1 MDQTPGERVMLVKC
15 FNRQIAP
22 EDAIIE
28 MDKLGYRPAIYLEA
42 YAFAKVNSELLRL
55 FHICVSGSYVLGE
68 GADSGLCSYKVN
80 ILGDFSIRG
89 VAARRHIDT
98 ENDVKKATVYRVE
111 VGDVRIAVLGN
122 IDYRLNDDQLEEI
135 GLVDIVI
142 VPVGGG
148 GYTLDATN
156 AAALV
161 RKIDCKVAIPVH
173 YADKAL
179 HYEVPQEE
187 VGVFVKE
194 FGGEHEVT
202 PKYKVKSAASVPTS
216 TTVIEITRS

>member
-1 MDQTPGERVMLVKC
+1 MFDVEYKGGNAVVITTKKSKLVVDPKLSGLGLKDVNTKDAVVIATEESLAAGRSDSSLVIDGPGEYEV
-15 FNRQIAP
+15 
-22 EDAIIE
+22 
-28 MDKLGYRPAIYLEA
+28 
-42 YAFAKVNSELLRL
+42 
-55 FHICVSGSYVLGE
+55 
-68 GADSGLCSYKVN
+68 
-80 ILGDFSIRG
+80 GDFSIRG

-173 YADKAL
+173 YADKAV

>member
-1 MDQTPGERVMLVKC
+1 MFDVEYKGGNAVVITTKKSKLVVDPKLSGLGLKDVNTKDAVVIATEESLVAGTSDSSLVIDGPGEYEV
-15 FNRQIAP
+15 
-22 EDAIIE
+22 
-28 MDKLGYRPAIYLEA
+28 
-42 YAFAKVNSELLRL
+42 
-55 FHICVSGSYVLGE
+55 
-68 GADSGLCSYKVN
+68 
-80 ILGDFSIRG
+80 GDFSIRG

-98 ENDVKKATVYRVE
+98 ENDVNKATVYRVE
-111 VGDVRIAVLGN
+111 IGDVRIAVLGN

>member
-1 MDQTPGERVMLVKC
+1 VFDVEYKGGNAVVITTKKSKLVVDPKLSGLGLKDVNTKDAVVIATEESLVAGTSDSSLVIDGPGEYEV
-15 FNRQIAP
+15 
-22 EDAIIE
+22 
-28 MDKLGYRPAIYLEA
+28 
-42 YAFAKVNSELLRL
+42 
-55 FHICVSGSYVLGE
+55 
-68 GADSGLCSYKVN
+68 
-80 ILGDFSIRG
+80 GDFSIRG

-98 ENDVKKATVYRVE
+98 ENDVNKATVYRVE
-111 VGDVRIAVLGN
+111 IGDVRIAVLGN

>member
-1 MDQTPGERVMLVKC
+1 MFDVEYKGGNAVVITTKKSKLVVDPKLSGLGLKDVNTKDAVVIATEESLVAGASDSSLVIDGPGEYEV
-15 FNRQIAP
+15 
-22 EDAIIE
+22 
-28 MDKLGYRPAIYLEA
+28 
-42 YAFAKVNSELLRL
+42 
-55 FHICVSGSYVLGE
+55 
-68 GADSGLCSYKVN
+68 
-80 ILGDFSIRG
+80 GDFSIRG

-98 ENDVKKATVYRVE
+98 ENDVNKATVYRVE
-111 VGDVRIAVLGN
+111 IGDVRIAVLGN

>member
-1 MDQTPGERVMLVKC
+1 VFDVEYKGGNAVVITTKKSKLVVDPKLSGLGLKDVNTKDAVVIATEESLAAGRSDSSLVIDGPGEYEV
-15 FNRQIAP
+15 
-22 EDAIIE
+22 
-28 MDKLGYRPAIYLEA
+28 
-42 YAFAKVNSELLRL
+42 
-55 FHICVSGSYVLGE
+55 
-68 GADSGLCSYKVN
+68 
-80 ILGDFSIRG
+80 GDFSIRG

-98 ENDVKKATVYRVE
+98 ENDVNKATVYRVE
-111 VGDVRIAVLGN
+111 IGDVRIAVLGN

>member
-1 MDQTPGERVMLVKC
+1 MFDVEYKGGNAVVITTKKSKLVVDPKLSGLGLKDVNTKDAVVIATEERLAAGRSDSSLVIDGPGEYEV
-15 FNRQIAP
+15 
-22 EDAIIE
+22 
-28 MDKLGYRPAIYLEA
+28 
-42 YAFAKVNSELLRL
+42 
-55 FHICVSGSYVLGE
+55 
-68 GADSGLCSYKVN
+68 
-80 ILGDFSIRG
+80 GDFSIRG

-98 ENDVKKATVYRVE
+98 ENDVNKATVYRVE
-111 VGDVRIAVLGN
+111 IGDVRIAVLGN

>member
-1 MDQTPGERVMLVKC
+1 VFDVEYKGGNAVVITTKKSKLVVDPKLSGLGLKDVNTKDAVVIATEESLVAGTSDSSLVIDGPGEYEV
-15 FNRQIAP
+15 
-22 EDAIIE
+22 
-28 MDKLGYRPAIYLEA
+28 
-42 YAFAKVNSELLRL
+42 
-55 FHICVSGSYVLGE
+55 
-68 GADSGLCSYKVN
+68 
-80 ILGDFSIRG
+80 GDFSIRG

-98 ENDVKKATVYRVE
+98 ENDVNKATVYRVE
-111 VGDVRIAVLGN
+111 IGDVRIAVLGN

-173 YADKAL
+173 YADKAV

>member
-1 MDQTPGERVMLVKC
+1 MFDVEYKGGNAVVITTKKSKLVVDPKLSGLGLKDVNTKDAVVIATEESLVAGTSDSSLVIDGPGEYEV
-15 FNRQIAP
+15 
-22 EDAIIE
+22 
-28 MDKLGYRPAIYLEA
+28 
-42 YAFAKVNSELLRL
+42 
-55 FHICVSGSYVLGE
+55 
-68 GADSGLCSYKVN
+68 
-80 ILGDFSIRG
+80 GDFSIRG

-135 GLVDIVI
+135 SLVDIVI

-173 YADKAL
+173 YADKAV

-187 VGVFVKE
+187 VEVFVKE

>member
-1 MDQTPGERVMLVKC
+1 MFDVEYKGGNAVVITTKKSKLVVDPKLSGLGLKDVNTKDAVVIATEESLAAGRSDSSLVIDGPGEYEV
-15 FNRQIAP
+15 
-22 EDAIIE
+22 
-28 MDKLGYRPAIYLEA
+28 
-42 YAFAKVNSELLRL
+42 
-55 FHICVSGSYVLGE
+55 
-68 GADSGLCSYKVN
+68 
-80 ILGDFSIRG
+80 GDFSIRG

-98 ENDVKKATVYRVE
+98 ENDVNKATVYRVE
-111 VGDVRIAVLGN
+111 IGDVRIAVLGN